1 VELYKAGLSPRLM
14 FSGGRGNF
22 TRDWDETEAD
32 KFAAKA
38 VEMGVPESD
47 ILVEN
52 ESSNTGE
59 NIKFSYLILEERNIV
74 PDNVI
79 LVQKPFME
87 RR

>member
-1 VELYKAGLSPRLM
+1 M

-22 TRDWDETEAD
+22 TRDLDETEAD
-32 KFAAKA
+32 MFAGRA
-38 VEMGVPESD
+38 VDLGVPRAA
-47 ILVEN
+47 ILVES

-59 NIKFSYLILEERNIV
+59 NIKFSYKVLEKRKIIPNT
-74 PDNVI
+74 VI